1 LEPRSKVVVA
11 TTRAGALAMPARC
24 ATQTHF
30 FFNCAEETCMRQ
42 SNSVLHVAGEIVSI
56 VFLALTVRF
65 IGFAQTTLE
74 AGVPLTVDTALDHFT
89 RLLSVFTRID
99 TLSLLLSVL
108 LATSFLR
115 LGIAYVNRSVLSGL
129 GDRAGIAQ
137 DDLTW
142 GERTLRLPFAVV
154 YRTLN
159 GVATFIGAIA
169 LAICFRLFNPDSP
182 IGFAEFNAHA
192 QSIAAGMTYGSV
204 GALLLLFAL
213 YGIAFAIIGYVA
225 SPAILSLDEMASG
238 CRPARLSQPRQR
250 LEAVSP

>member
-1 LEPRSKVVVA
+1 
-11 TTRAGALAMPARC
+11 
-24 ATQTHF
+24 
-30 FFNCAEETCMRQ
+30 MRQ
-42 SNSVLHVAGEIVSI
+42 SSSTLHLLGEIVSI
-56 VFLALTVRF
+56 VLLALTGRF

-74 AGVPLTVDTALDHFT
+74 AGVPLSVDAALGHFA

-99 TLSLLLSVL
+99 TLSLFLSVL
-108 LATSFLR
+108 LATSFVR

-129 GDRAGIAQ
+129 SERAGIAQ

-142 GERTLRLPFAVV
+142 GQRTLRLPVAVV

-182 IGFAEFNAHA
+182 IGFSEFNAHA
-192 QSIAAGMTYGSV
+192 HSIAAGMTYGSL
-204 GALLLLFAL
+204 GAFLLLFAL

-238 CRPARLSQPRQR
+238 CRIERPPPQPRQR
-250 LEAVSP
+250 FETVHPSP